1 MKLKFTAKGH
11 FQEYHGA
18 VDFVDGEEK
27 EVDDIIGKYLIQDF
41 GGFFSEVKPVVRHI
55 EKPPQDRQIKKGRTK
70 TR

>member
-1 MKLKFTAKGH
+1 MRLKFTARGH
-11 FQEYHGA
+11 FKEYHGA

-27 EVDDIIGKYLIQDF
+27 EVDDIIGTYLLRDF
-41 GGFFSEVKPVVRHI
+41 SGFFSGVKPEARHI